1 MWSVRERPQRGTRK
15 TFYDPRRDAEN
26 CNCNTFCPRRATEG
40 HGELQLQKGNCNTF
54 CPRRATEGHGELQ
67 LQKGNCNTFCP
78 RRDVEN
84 TFF

>member
-15 TFYDPRRDAEN
+15 TFNDPRRDAEN

-40 HGELQLQKGNCNTF
+40 HGELQLQKGNCN
-54 CPRRATEGHGELQ
+54 
-67 LQKGNCNTFCP
+67 CNTFCP